1 MLTILR
7 TLFWGTLA
15 LILAGFL
22 HYTLPQ
28 KDVVRVVGTDIR
40 RVDVGERP
48 WFWARADT
56 GQLALENRDV
66 RFIRAV
72 DADGAAYEYRNE
84 DTGLGWPPYFKFNS
98 DTLQT
103 EAADAVG
110 DWVVIRHYG
119 WRNNFLSI
127 YPNAT
132 SMRAASG
139 PDEAAWSWTTIAIW
153 VLVVAVLWAILS
165 RWRRFKRARISPVLD
180 DMDAA
185 WDSRTAAWRERRA
198 ARRRAQAER
207 GLDGGA

>member
-1 MLTILR
+1 MLTTILR
-7 TLFWGTLA
+7 LLFWGTLG
-15 LILAGFL
+15 LLLAGFL

-28 KDVVRVVGTDIR
+28 KDVVRIVGTDIR
-40 RVDVGERP
+40 RVDVGDRP
-48 WFWARADT
+48 WFWAQQDS
-56 GQLALENRDV
+56 GQQVVANRDV

-72 DADGAAYEYRNE
+72 GADGDAREYRNE
-84 DTGLGWPPYFKFNS
+84 DTGLGWPPYLKFDS

-119 WRNNFLSI
+119 WRSNLLSI

-139 PDEAAWSWTTIAIW
+139 PEEAAVAWTAIVIW
-153 VLVVAVLWAILS
+153 VLAGAVIWAIAS

-185 WDSRTAAWRERRA
+185 WDARRTRARERRA
-198 ARRRAQAER
+198 ARRRRKAER
-207 GLDGGA
+207 AG